1 MAFKGTQGPDLVS
14 LALNIMQMKR
24 DREFEERR
32 LSLEEFKAQESARAN
47 AIKAQRDSIDFE
59 LLLQERRAALKE
71 KLISLDTTQRTNEM
85 NMGPTLDLVNDPMA
99 APDQRYAAARQFDQF
114 VQSQGKEFQ
123 RAPEVVGSNIG
134 AGRGLMLQKERL
146 AEAVKESDAN
156 RVFRF
161 SEASA
166 EADLRRQNRIEE
178 LRAKR
183 DEALAKTEGLF
194 NGEAMRSTRQ
204 IFKTEL
210 EPAKATEK
218 AWNFYN
224 KFNPN
229 NKQQI
234 IDAVQLAQRAI
245 DPVNVTEG
253 DMRLRVAA
261 GLDSQGALLRR
272 MEEWGTGAIAIPKE
286 LGQVIKDNLRE
297 KLESADDVNF
307 MTINSQDRYIAANG
321 FDESQR
327 NFVLQ
332 DQDFRERIKKRVA
345 SRGRPASDSTAPT
358 AAAPAA
364 PRRVSGRAAAAL
376 GLR

>member
-1 MAFKGTQGPDLVS
+1 MPFQGIKTDGDTDMLS
-14 LALNIMQMKR
+14 LALQIRAMRMQEEQAKEEMRLKKLTTIADIEAAKEQARR
-24 DREFEERR
+24 DGIKFDLDVMEK
-32 LSLEEFKAQESARAN
+32 KAKLGLDART
-47 AIKAQRDSIDFE
+47 D
-59 LLLQERRAALKE
+59 
-71 KLISLDTTQRTNEM
+71 EM
-85 NMGPTLDLVNDPMA
+85 GMGQTLDLVNDTQA
-99 APDQRYAAARQFDQF
+99 TPDQRYAAARQIDQF
-114 VQSQGKEFQ
+114 VQSQGSQFQ
-123 RAPEVVGSNIG
+123 RAPEMVGANIG

-146 AEAVKESDAN
+146 TEAVKEGDAN
-156 RVFRF
+156 RAFRF

-183 DEALAKTEGLF
+183 EQALAKTEGLF
-194 NGEAMRSTRQ
+194 NGEAMRNTRQ

-224 KFNPN
+224 KFDPN

-261 GLDSQGALLRR
+261 GLDSQGALMRR

-332 DQDFRERIKKRVA
+332 DLDFRERIKKRVA
-345 SRGRPASDSTAPT
+345 SRGRPAVDSAAPDDAAGARRPALT
-358 AAAPAA
+358 REQAAAE
-364 PRRVSGRAAAAL
+364 
-376 GLR
+376 GLE